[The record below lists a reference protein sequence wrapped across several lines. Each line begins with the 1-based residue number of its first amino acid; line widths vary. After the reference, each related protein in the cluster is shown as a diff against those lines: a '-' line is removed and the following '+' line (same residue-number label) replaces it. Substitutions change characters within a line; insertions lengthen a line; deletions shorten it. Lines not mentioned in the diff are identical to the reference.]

1 MGSPYMSDFEE
12 VEADFVDIEGEA
24 FVIGLD
30 EEVDCG
36 EVFGHS
42 VGEGCFI
49 SFDPR
54 CSLKTLLE

>member
-1 MGSPYMSDFEE
+1 MSDFDE

-24 FVIGLD
+24 FIIGWD
-30 EEVDCG
+30 KEGYGG
-36 EVFGHS
+36 EVLGHG